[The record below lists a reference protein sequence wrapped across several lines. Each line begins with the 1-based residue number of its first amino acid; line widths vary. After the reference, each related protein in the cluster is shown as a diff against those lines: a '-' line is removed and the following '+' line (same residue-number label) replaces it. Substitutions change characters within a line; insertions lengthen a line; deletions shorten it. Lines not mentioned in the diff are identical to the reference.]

1 MMRLRRFTLSALIP
15 GLATALVVA
24 PLYAD
29 TNVDFT
35 ATVQKDTCQ
44 IEINGSGTV
53 NFATVGPAYFAD
65 GISAESDYKGGE
77 EFSIKLLS
85 CPVSDGAMTN
95 VTFEFTPQ
103 SGQFAAGNQQV
114 FANEL
119 TQSAGGADNVG
130 VVIFTTDAPRK
141 NVLNTDGTSRA
152 TFNATAY
159 SDTTWTFYSR
169 MQKIL
174 DSGTVTPGELNS
186 RVLVNVKYE

>member
-24 PLYAD
+24 PLYAG

-85 CPVSDGAMTN
+85 CPISDGAMTN

-114 FANEL
+114 FANDL
-119 TQSAGGADNVG
+119 PQSAGGADNVG
-130 VVIFTTDAPRK
+130 VVIFTTDSPRT
-141 NVLNTDGTSRA
+141 NVLNTDGSSRA
-152 TFNATAY
+152 TFSAATY

-174 DSGTVTPGELNS
+174 DSATVTPGELS
-186 RVLVNVKYE
+186 SHVLVNVKYE